1 MFRNY
6 LPRVAT
12 FLTSIYISFGPLCV
26 HVVRVDLPCCE
37 KFCEEEWNN
46 GVEVVDLVTFEHV
59 LLDCEE
65 GGMVLE
71 MNFWHSVGELR

>member
-1 MFRNY
+1 M
-6 LPRVAT
+6 
-12 FLTSIYISFGPLCV
+12 
-26 HVVRVDLPCCE
+26 RVDLPCCE
-37 KFCEEEWNN
+37 KFCKEERNN

-71 MNFWHSVGELR
+71 MNFWHAVGELR